1 MENNLLLTKKR
12 ISTPDTTNALKAI
25 ILQQQLATAAQ
36 QWLFNG
42 NLVKNEAGKNNW
54 IAENKNG
61 EEKNSEKHSSSTTIF
76 KEIKQQTKRIN
87 ENNEESNNNISELN
101 TNNLF
106 NNSCVDSIELDEWRH
121 SSAAGS
127 VLRSRSFLSDQ
138 QLRILAEQFRRN
150 SLPSKYELSSLA
162 EKIGVNKRVVQ
173 VWFQNMRAKAKR
185 ANRLSV
191 ISDRL
196 SRNAMRNAS
205 AKQQQQN
212 KQKITNL
219 NDLNKEEEL
228 NKNNFKLNPIDP
240 ALLQKLVNNV
250 INGAKK
256 TLKEENNNY
265 SKEEIIEEESPLDLS
280 FKKEELPDLEHNNDD
295 FEGNQQEFERDET
308 KDEIPEIIK
317 NNRRRK
323 LSFGNEVKKE
333 KCLIGGELD
342 NKSFGIQN
350 EIKIKKEPKENNIYS
365 PTSFS
370 PNYFSTTR
378 SDLSNISPSSSSFSQ
393 CCSGSASSSPI
404 INNHFIGNDNCSIK
418 SSSSIWPT
426 NNGKTTPT
434 ISSTLLSIIGN
445 GQKNILNEWQRVLE
459 YPNQHFSEPSSP
471 NHPEDKEE
479 KSYQQIP
486 EHFDTNKTENS
497 SEEITHTTK
506 NGNFNK
512 NSFGPSPAKIRR
524 LNQNEHQNSQR
535 DEITGLYICDICDK
549 TFNKQSSLARHKY
562 EHSGQRPHKC
572 EHCEKAFKHK
582 HHLTEHNRLHS
593 GEKPFQC
600 NKCMKRFS
608 HSGSYS
614 QHMNHRYAYCKPFMN
629 KNGLIKNS
637 SELIENEIE
646 KINEEKE
653 INLIE
658 ISKDV
663 TEK

>member
-1 MENNLLLTKKR
+1 MAKSIRALHNQHSKLL
-12 ISTPDTTNALKAI
+12 
-25 ILQQQLATAAQ
+25 
-36 QWLFNG
+36 
-42 NLVKNEAGKNNW
+42 
-54 IAENKNG
+54 
-61 EEKNSEKHSSSTTIF
+61 
-76 KEIKQQTKRIN
+76 
-87 ENNEESNNNISELN
+87 
-101 TNNLF
+101 
-106 NNSCVDSIELDEWRH
+106 
-121 SSAAGS
+121 
-127 VLRSRSFLSDQ
+127 
-138 QLRILAEQFRRN
+138 
-150 SLPSKYELSSLA
+150 SKY
-162 EKIGVNKRVVQ
+162 
-173 VWFQNMRAKAKR
+173 
-185 ANRLSV
+185 
-191 ISDRL
+191 
-196 SRNAMRNAS
+196 
-205 AKQQQQN
+205 
-212 KQKITNL
+212 
-219 NDLNKEEEL
+219 
-228 NKNNFKLNPIDP
+228 
-240 ALLQKLVNNV
+240 
-250 INGAKK
+250 
-256 TLKEENNNY
+256 
-265 SKEEIIEEESPLDLS
+265 
-280 FKKEELPDLEHNNDD
+280 
-295 FEGNQQEFERDET
+295 
-308 KDEIPEIIK
+308 
-317 NNRRRK
+317 
-323 LSFGNEVKKE
+323 
-333 KCLIGGELD
+333 
-342 NKSFGIQN
+342 
-350 EIKIKKEPKENNIYS
+350 
-365 PTSFS
+365 PT
-370 PNYFSTTR
+370 
-378 SDLSNISPSSSSFSQ
+378 
-393 CCSGSASSSPI
+393 
-404 INNHFIGNDNCSIK
+404 
-418 SSSSIWPT
+418 
-426 NNGKTTPT
+426 
-434 ISSTLLSIIGN
+434 
-445 GQKNILNEWQRVLE
+445 
-459 YPNQHFSEPSSP
+459 QHFSEPSSP

-562 EHSGQRPHKC
+562 EHSDCLSTKIEKPKENYWFHDQVFLLRIFSLSKKLKQIFIKNLKIYKFIFKGQRPHKC

>member
-1 MENNLLLTKKR
+1 MDIKSPIKSEEECQVSTNGKQSKNITSFFDNLWQAASSNQKR

-36 QWLFNG
+36 QWLFSG
-42 NLVKNEAGKNNW
+42 NL
-54 IAENKNG
+54 
-61 EEKNSEKHSSSTTIF
+61 
-76 KEIKQQTKRIN
+76 
-87 ENNEESNNNISELN
+87 
-101 TNNLF
+101 
-106 NNSCVDSIELDEWRH
+106 
-121 SSAAGS
+121 
-127 VLRSRSFLSDQ
+127 
-138 QLRILAEQFRRN
+138 
-150 SLPSKYELSSLA
+150 
-162 EKIGVNKRVVQ
+162 
-173 VWFQNMRAKAKR
+173 AKR

-196 SRNAMRNAS
+196 SRNAMKNAS

-212 KQKITNL
+212 KQKINNL

-256 TLKEENNNY
+256 TLKEENINY

-342 NKSFGIQN
+342 NKSIQN
-350 EIKIKKEPKENNIYS
+350 EIKIKKEPKESNIYS

-459 YPNQHFSEPSSP
+459 YPTQHFSEPSSP

-497 SEEITHTTK
+497 SEEITQATK

-614 QHMNHRYAYCKPFMN
+614 QHMNHRYGY
-629 KNGLIKNS
+629 
-637 SELIENEIE
+637 
-646 KINEEKE
+646 
-653 INLIE
+653 
-658 ISKDV
+658 
-663 TEK
+663 